1 MLLKYART
9 FFNNAMVYFN
19 FAAKSLISKVMK
31 NYISGTYLNQG
42 YYVSFQPTLI
52 NKVWD
57 VSDLS
62 LLSLLSKA
70 DRTIG
75 RLDMFS
81 DYVPNVDL
89 FISMHIVKEAIKSS
103 SIEGTQTNIE
113 EALMDKEDLSKEKR
127 DDWTEVQN
135 YIQAMNTAIKSL
147 QKIPLS
153 SRLLR
158 EVHKTLMSGVRG
170 LHKQPGEFRRSQ
182 NWIGGTRP
190 DNAVYVPPAHTEIPS
205 LINDM
210 EQFIHNPACD
220 LPDLIKAAL
229 LHYQFE
235 AIHPFNDGNG
245 RTGRLLITLYL
256 VSKGVISRPIL
267 YLSDFFEKHRSLYYE
282 KIRSVQQL
290 NDMTGWVKFF
300 LEGVIETANNGTETL
315 NKVLTLK
322 QSYGEIV
329 KTMGSKSANG
339 LKLLDYLY
347 QHPFVD
353 TKQVAS
359 ILSVSFPSA
368 STLLKEM
375 QGKGMLSEITGAQR
389 GKKYVLKQ
397 YLQAYIS

>member
-1 MLLKYART
+1 
-9 FFNNAMVYFN
+9 
-19 FAAKSLISKVMK
+19 MK